1 MFKNN
6 NRNSNKSSS
15 TEKWLNYIESII
27 MNSKNDI
34 LALREFNYKENLLS
48 NFEFKINSNQKISF
62 GIFFKRKNVEFV
74 VEKWNFNIT
83 LNDDSKMKFINLNK
97 MNKKLL
103 MIKKTILVLLK
114 ILPLYQFFKFKQKNI
129 DYSLEIELEKKEN
142 TFKIDEN
149 KFEKISIVL
158 IDDEIGKLDLLVN
171 YISNNLIIETENEIL
186 KAIMDEEV
194 SARIE
199 FLTNESSNDINKES
213 EEENLNNEEKE
224 KEINYCEKEK
234 IEIENLE
241 YEVYC
246 LDNNINNDSKSEIFV
261 DEEFIDVTDKD
272 NNNDCKQ
279 FYERGSVF
287 NIGKYEENQNL
298 NNIQNNNIYLSEIES
313 KKDEF
318 NYYDTL
324 HKFLLLKQSSN
335 TINLNTTYLNKLN
348 KN

>member
-114 ILPLYQFFKFKQKNI
+114 ILPLYTFFKFKQKNI

-142 TFKIDEN
+142 DFKIDEN
-149 KFEKISIVL
+149 KFEKILIVL
-158 IDDEIGKLDLLVN
+158 IDDEIGKLELLVN
-171 YISNNLIIETENEIL
+171 YISKNLILETENEIL
-186 KAIMDEEV
+186 KANMNEEI

-199 FLTNESSNDINKES
+199 FLTNELSNDINKES
-213 EEENLNNEEKE
+213 EEENINNEE

-287 NIGKYEENQNL
+287 NIGNYEENQNL
-298 NNIQNNNIYLSEIES
+298 NNIQNNNIYLSGYES
-313 KKDEF
+313 KQEEF

-324 HKFLLLKQSSN
+324 HKFLLLKENSN
-335 TINLNTTYLNKLN
+335 TINLNTIYLNKLN